1 MKIVGIIAEFNPFHN
16 GHMYL
21 FDKTKKMF
29 PDAIYVLIMGG
40 NFTQRGE
47 PSILDKRS
55 KTEIALMAGF
65 DLVVELPFPFATASS
80 DVFAEGAIKLAH
92 ALGVTDLVFGSESD
106 DLTYLEEMT
115 DIELYDR
122 SFDSLVRVYLASGL
136 NYPSAR
142 SQAFTDITGKSISLP
157 NDILASSYLKSIKK
171 NNYNIEAHSIKRTN
185 DYNSKQ
191 LETNISSASSIRM
204 ALLDGKVITKQVPD
218 FVIPYLENI
227 KDRVITSDNYFKYLK
242 YKLITDN
249 NNNSYPS
256 LDKSLLNKLK
266 KNVTIVSSYD
276 ELINSVKTKNITYRK
291 IARGL
296 LYYLCDFTV
305 DAKDKM
311 SSITYIRIL
320 GISSKGRSYLN
331 KIKKDC
337 SIPIISKFTR
347 EKDAMLAFEYKTTII
362 YSLEYN
368 NKYNVIDDEF
378 KVFPIRKDEE

>member
-1 MKIVGIIAEFNPFHN
+1 MRIVGIIAEFNPFHN

-106 DLTYLEEMT
+106 DLIYLEEMT

-185 DYNSKQ
+185 DYNSNHQ
-191 LETNISSASSIRM
+191 L
-204 ALLDGKVITKQVPD
+204 V
-218 FVIPYLENI
+218 
-227 KDRVITSDNYFKYLK
+227 
-242 YKLITDN
+242 
-249 NNNSYPS
+249 
-256 LDKSLLNKLK
+256 
-266 KNVTIVSSYD
+266 
-276 ELINSVKTKNITYRK
+276 
-291 IARGL
+291 
-296 LYYLCDFTV
+296 
-305 DAKDKM
+305 
-311 SSITYIRIL
+311 
-320 GISSKGRSYLN
+320 
-331 KIKKDC
+331 
-337 SIPIISKFTR
+337 
-347 EKDAMLAFEYKTTII
+347 
-362 YSLEYN
+362 YN
-368 NKYNVIDDEF
+368 
-378 KVFPIRKDEE
+378 

>member
-29 PDAIYVLIMGG
+29 PDAIYILIMSG

-80 DVFAEGAIKLAH
+80 DIFAKGAIKLAH

-122 SFDSLVRVYLASGL
+122 TFDSLVRVYLASGL

-157 NDILASSYLKSIKK
+157 NDILASSYLKAIKK
-171 NNYNIEAHSIKRTN
+171 NNYSIEAHSIKRTN
-185 DYNSKQ
+185 DYNSNQ
-191 LETNISSASSIRM
+191 LEENISSASSIRM
-204 ALLDGKVITKQVPD
+204 ALLAGKVITEQVPD

-242 YKLITDN
+242 YKLITDS

-266 KNVTIVSSYD
+266 KNVTRVSSYD

-320 GISSKGRSYLN
+320 GISCKGRSYLN
-331 KIKKDC
+331 KIKNDC

>member
-1 MKIVGIIAEFNPFHN
+1 MKIVGVIAEFNPFHN
-16 GHMYL
+16 GHLYL
-21 FDKTKKMF
+21 FNNMKKMF
-29 PDAIYVLIMGG
+29 PDAVYILIMSG

-55 KTEIALMAGF
+55 KTEIALKTGF

-80 DVFAEGAIKLAH
+80 EIFAEGAIELAH
-92 ALGVTDLVFGSESD
+92 ALGVTDLLFGSESD
-106 DLTYLEEMT
+106 DLTYLNEMI
-115 DIELYDR
+115 DIELYNS
-122 SFDSLVRVYLASGL
+122 SFDPLVRVYLASGL
-136 NYPSAR
+136 NYPTAR
-142 SQAFTDITGKSISLP
+142 SQAFNDITGKSIKLP
-157 NDILASSYLKSIKK
+157 NDILASSYLKAIKK
-171 NNYNIEAHSIKRTN
+171 NNYNIKAHSIKRTN
-185 DYNSKQ
+185 DYNSNY
-191 LETNISSASSIRM
+191 LEENISSASSIRK
-204 ALLDGKVITKQVPD
+204 ALLDGKDITKQVPS
-218 FVIPYLENI
+218 FVIPYLEDI
-227 KDRVITSDNYFKYLK
+227 KDSVITTNSYFKYLK

-249 NNNSYPS
+249 NDNTYPS
-256 LDKSLLNKLK
+256 LDKGLLNKLK
-266 KNVTIVSSYD
+266 KNVTRVSSYD

-305 DAKDKM
+305 NAKDKM

>member
-1 MKIVGIIAEFNPFHN
+1 MKVVGIIAEFNPFHN

-21 FDKTKKMF
+21 LNKTKKMF
-29 PDAIYVLIMGG
+29 PNAIYVLIMGG

-47 PSILDKRS
+47 PAILDKRS
-55 KTEIALMAGF
+55 KTEIALKAGF

-80 DVFAEGAIKLAH
+80 DVFAYGAIKLTH

-115 DIELYDR
+115 SIELYDK

-157 NDILASSYLKSIKK
+157 NDILASSYLKAIKK
-171 NNYNIEAHSIKRTN
+171 NNYSITAHSIKRTN
-185 DYNSKQ
+185 DYNSNQ
-191 LETNISSASSIRM
+191 LEENISSASSIRK
-204 ALLDGKVITKQVPD
+204 ALLDGNDITEQVPS
-218 FVIPYLENI
+218 FVLPYLESI
-227 KDRVITSDNYFKYLK
+227 KDKIITSDDYFKYLK

-249 NNNSYPS
+249 NDNSYPS
-256 LDKSLLNKLK
+256 LDRSLLNKLK
-266 KNVTIVSSYD
+266 KNVTKVTSYD

-296 LYYLCDFTV
+296 LYYLCDFTT
-305 DAKDKM
+305 DTKNKM
-311 SSITYIRIL
+311 TDITYIRIL
-320 GISSKGRSYLN
+320 GISGNGRNYLN

-337 SIPIISKFTR
+337 SLPIISKFTR
-347 EKDAMLAFEYKTTII
+347 EKDDMLAFEYKTTII

-378 KVFPIRKDEE
+378 KVFPIRKDEK